1 MQSYVTLQKRI
12 MRRLKEA
19 GYEGMSRSDLY
30 KSLSRPLTKRS
41 LDIALNALRQRGMA
55 SARRVET
62 GRRGRP
68 SEVWWARGSVP
79 KE

>member
-1 MQSYVTLQKRI
+1 MQAYLTLQKRI

-19 GYEGMSRSDLY
+19 GPEGMSRSELY
-30 KSLSRPLTKRS
+30 RSLSSPITRRS
-41 LDIALNALRQRGMA
+41 LDIALTALRTQGRA
-55 SARRVET
+55 QARRVET